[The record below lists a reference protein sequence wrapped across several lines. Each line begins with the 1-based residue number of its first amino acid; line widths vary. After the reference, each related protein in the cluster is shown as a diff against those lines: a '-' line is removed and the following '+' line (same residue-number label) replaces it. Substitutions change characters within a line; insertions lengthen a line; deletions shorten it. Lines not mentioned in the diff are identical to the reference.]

1 MEPNPGIEAVRKL
14 THIGYRF
21 TVHGE
26 TIKVKYKGQ
35 GDLDPVQV
43 RPLLALVKEHKAE
56 VIDYFAGK
64 PQAQPKEHGTCF
76 ECTHFRPAVKS
87 LNPTQAWGHCH
98 KRNKGRY
105 GVAKTCEAKPCE
117 AFLYP
122 GDLEAG

>member
-21 TVHGE
+21 TVNGE
-26 TIKVKYKGQ
+26 TIKAKYQGQ

-56 VIDYFAGK
+56 MIDYLARK
-64 PQAQPKEHGTCF
+64 PQAPAERMLTCF
-76 ECTHFRPAVKS
+76 ECAYFRPAVKS
-87 LNPTQAWGHCH
+87 PNPTQAWGHCQ

-105 GVAKTCEAKPCE
+105 GVAKTCEA
-117 AFLYP
+117 FLYP

>member
-21 TVHGE
+21 TVHWE
-26 TIKVKYKGQ
+26 TIKAKYMGQ
-35 GDLDPVQV
+35 GDLDPAKV

-56 VIDYFAGK
+56 VIDYFALK
-64 PQAQPKEHGTCF
+64 PQAQSQEHVTCF
-76 ECTHFRPAVKS
+76 DCTHFRPAVKS
-87 LNPTQAWGHCH
+87 PNPTQAWGHCQ

-105 GVAKTCEAKPCE
+105 GVAKTCEA
-117 AFLYP
+117 FLYP